1 MSSITSDSIKEKEE
15 QIKQALSEKES
26 LQNGLSNLQN
36 IKKELETQRTNL
48 KNYVA
53 QLDSNLEQIE
63 RNIAELKAKISV
75 KEEEIAVAEEQLAEA
90 LEKEENQRTSMIN
103 RIIMVYETGD
113 PQMPEM
119 LLKSSSFG
127 DFLNKADYV
136 ERVISYDQQMWQDY
150 KTVREYVELCKQEL
164 ELEREILDEAK
175 AGVEEEQRNLEALIE
190 QKNRDI
196 LEYESDISNKE
207 QAIKEYEEEIKAQEE
222 EISTLEAQIAEEKKK
237 ILANS
242 GVVLTYDGGTFKFPL
257 ASYTRVSDDYGMGIH
272 PILGIQQLHNGVDF
286 AAPKGTAIY
295 AAYDGVVVAATYSG
309 TMGNYVMIDHGDGL
323 YTIYMHASQ
332 LYVEKD
338 DIVVRGETIAAV
350 GSTGRST
357 GNHLHFSVRLNGAYT
372 SPWNYI
378 SK

>member
-103 RIIMVYETGD
+103 RIRMVYETGD
-113 PQMPEM
+113 PQMTEM

-175 AGVEEEQRNLEALIE
+175 AGVEEEQRNLEALI
-190 QKNRDI
+190 
-196 LEYESDISNKE
+196 
-207 QAIKEYEEEIKAQEE
+207 
-222 EISTLEAQIAEEKKK
+222 
-237 ILANS
+237 
-242 GVVLTYDGGTFKFPL
+242 
-257 ASYTRVSDDYGMGIH
+257 
-272 PILGIQQLHNGVDF
+272 
-286 AAPKGTAIY
+286 
-295 AAYDGVVVAATYSG
+295 
-309 TMGNYVMIDHGDGL
+309 
-323 YTIYMHASQ
+323 
-332 LYVEKD
+332 
-338 DIVVRGETIAAV
+338 
-350 GSTGRST
+350 
-357 GNHLHFSVRLNGAYT
+357 
-372 SPWNYI
+372 
-378 SK
+378 